1 MSGFEGLISG
11 LAVAFTLTNLLFALV
26 GTVVGTLIGV
36 LPGIGPALTIALLL
50 PLTYGL
56 EPASA
61 FIMFAGIYY
70 GAMYGGST
78 TSILLKTPGESGSV
92 ITAID
97 GNKMARAGRGA
108 AALATAAIGSFV
120 AGTIAT
126 LLLAFFAPWMVGIAV
141 QLGAQDYF
149 ALMVVA
155 FLTVSALVGSSPLRG
170 MISMVLGLVIG
181 LIGID
186 FQSGQQR
193 LTFGQVSLLDGVDT
207 VILIVALFAVGE
219 VFYVAAHQSTTVFDM
234 LTLRKGRHWMTR
246 SDWGRSWKP
255 WLRGTGIGFPL
266 GVIPAGGSEIPTFL
280 SYSTERRLSK
290 NPQEF
295 GHGAIEGVAGPEAA
309 NNANAAGTLVPL
321 LTLGIPTSATAA
333 VILVAFQQYG
343 IQAGPQLLET
353 QPALVWGLIASLLLA
368 NVILLALNLPLV
380 GLWVRI
386 LEIPKPYLFAGILT
400 FAMLGGYAVNGSP
413 FDVVLLLVLG
423 GVGYLMRR
431 FGFPI
436 SPMIVGAILGPLAE
450 VQLRRALD
458 IAGGDLRTL
467 VSTPF
472 TIVVY
477 LTLLAV
483 LIGGRVMR
491 HRPSRAEILHE
502 AARDDDASGDP
513 SPENASEDVG
523 ADTST
528 RAKDGTGDT
537 TDDAEVTPR

>member
-1 MSGFEGLISG
+1 MSGFEGLLTG
-11 LAVAFTLTNLLFALV
+11 LAVAFTLQNLLFALI

-126 LLLAFFAPWMVGIAV
+126 LLLAFFAPWMVGLAIR
-141 QLGAQDYF
+141 LGAQDYF

-170 MISMVLGLVIG
+170 VISMVIGLVIG
-181 LIGID
+181 LVGID

-193 LTFGQVSLLDGVDT
+193 LTFDQVSLLDGVDT

-219 VFYVAAHQSTTVFDM
+219 VLYVVAHQSSTTFDM
-234 LTLRKGRHWMTR
+234 LTLRKGQRWMSP
-246 SDWGRSWKP
+246 SDWRRSWKP

-280 SYSTERRLSK
+280 SYSIERRLSK
-290 NPQEF
+290 KPEEF

-309 NNANAAGTLVPL
+309 NNATP
-321 LTLGIPTSATAA
+321 
-333 VILVAFQQYG
+333 
-343 IQAGPQLLET
+343 
-353 QPALVWGLIASLLLA
+353 PA
-368 NVILLALNLPLV
+368 
-380 GLWVRI
+380 
-386 LEIPKPYLFAGILT
+386 
-400 FAMLGGYAVNGSP
+400 
-413 FDVVLLLVLG
+413 
-423 GVGYLMRR
+423 
-431 FGFPI
+431 
-436 SPMIVGAILGPLAE
+436 
-450 VQLRRALD
+450 
-458 IAGGDLRTL
+458 
-467 VSTPF
+467 
-472 TIVVY
+472 
-477 LTLLAV
+477 
-483 LIGGRVMR
+483 
-491 HRPSRAEILHE
+491 PSSRC
-502 AARDDDASGDP
+502 
-513 SPENASEDVG
+513 
-523 ADTST
+523 
-528 RAKDGTGDT
+528 
-537 TDDAEVTPR
+537 

>member
-234 LTLRKGRHWMTR
+234 LTLRKGRHWMTQ
-246 SDWGRSWKP
+246 SDWRRSWKP

-280 SYSTERRLSK
+280 SYSAERRLSK

-477 LTLLAV
+477 LTLVAV
-483 LIGGRVMR
+483 LVGGRLMR
-491 HRPSRAEILHE
+491 RRPSRAEILHE
-502 AARDDDASGDP
+502 AARDDDS
-513 SPENASEDVG
+513 
-523 ADTST
+523 
-528 RAKDGTGDT
+528 TGDT